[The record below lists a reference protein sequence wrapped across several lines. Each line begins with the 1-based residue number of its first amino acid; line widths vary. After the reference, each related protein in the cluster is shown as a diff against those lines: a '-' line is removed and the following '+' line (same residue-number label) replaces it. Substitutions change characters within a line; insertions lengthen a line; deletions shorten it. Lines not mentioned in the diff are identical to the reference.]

1 MSVKWSDE
9 EIEILKENYYKGVDI
24 VSNLLTNRTKVS
36 IKNKAKRLKLKVDLF
51 LQHNNLEYVKKII
64 SESYSFSEMF
74 KKMNRAG
81 SGESYKVF
89 KKAIER
95 YDIDISHFN
104 KNSEKFRSKK
114 LLKDIMIENSN
125 YDTTKLKERLYEE
138 GLKDRK
144 CEMCGQG
151 EDWNGKHMSLI
162 LDHINGIRTDHRL
175 INLRIVC
182 PNCNATLDTHGGKNT
197 KEQRNKIKNREW

>member
-144 CEMCGQG
+144 CEMCGQC